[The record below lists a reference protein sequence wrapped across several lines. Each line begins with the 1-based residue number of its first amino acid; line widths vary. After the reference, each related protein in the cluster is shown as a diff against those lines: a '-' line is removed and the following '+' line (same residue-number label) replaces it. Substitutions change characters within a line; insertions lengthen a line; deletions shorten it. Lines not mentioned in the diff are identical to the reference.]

1 MSTPKPELSAAEQAL
16 RDAAREYHRAPTRG
30 KISVT
35 PTKPLSNQRDLSLAY
50 SPGVAYPCLDIAAD
64 PRLAAE
70 YTSRGNLVGVITNG
84 TAVLGLGDI
93 GPLAAKPVME
103 GKGCLFKKFAG
114 IDVFDIELAER
125 DPDRLVEII
134 AALEPTL
141 GGINLEDIKAPEC
154 FVVERKLRERLKIP
168 VFHDDQH
175 GTAIISSA
183 ALINALELVGKPIGG
198 VKVVVSGAG
207 AAAIAC
213 LDLMVGL
220 GVDIANVFVCDS
232 KGVIREG
239 RADVAAGQ
247 LDESKQ
253 RYCQRTPDLTLGDAI
268 RGADVFLGCS
278 AAGVLTPEM
287 VKTMGTQPIILALA
301 NPEPEIRPELAKAA
315 RPDCIVATGRS
326 DYPNQVNN
334 VLCFPYIFRGALDCG
349 ATTINEAMKLA
360 CVDLLVAMGL
370 KAENVTLTDINGVV
384 HANRDAL
391 SDRMRPYARKTDAR
405 TLDQVLDGADI
416 FMGLSAPR
424 VLKAEWLHKLAPNP
438 LILALANPEPEILPE
453 AVRHARPDAIV
464 ATGRSDY
471 PNQVNNVLCFPFI
484 FRGALDVGATTI
496 NEAMKLAC
504 VREIAALAKAEP
516 SDEVAAAYAGKE
528 LKFGPDYIIPTPFD
542 VRLIL
547 RIAPAVAQAAADSG
561 VAARPIAD
569 LEAYRQQLT
578 RFVYQT
584 GMVMSPV
591 FAAARAACASGPAR
605 VVYAEGEDERVLR
618 AVQVVLDEALGK
630 PILIGRP
637 AVIAM
642 RIERAGLR
650 LKAGT
655 DFEVC
660 DPEHDARFRD
670 YWAMY
675 HQLMGRDGVSPE
687 AAKAAVRR
695 SNTLIASLMLKRG
708 EADAMLCGLVGRFE
722 QHLDHVR
729 SVIGQHAGARTMA
742 TMNAVML
749 PEHTLFIADTFVN
762 EQPSA
767 EELADI
773 ALMAAHEVQRFGV
786 PAKVAFLS
794 HSTYG
799 SSQRESAQRMRAA
812 RDLFVARSPEI
823 ECDGE
828 LQGDAALS
836 EAIRGSALGDASL
849 SGAANL
855 LVCPNLDAANI
866 LFNVLKVTASHG
878 VTIGP
883 ILLGAA
889 APVHILTPSATMRRL
904 VNMTALAVA
913 DATALTDTAAPAA
926 PVTTR

>member
-1 MSTPKPELSAAEQAL
+1 MSQPLSAAEQAL
-16 RDAAREYHRAPTRG
+16 RDAAREYHRGPTRG

-50 SPGVAYPCLDIAAD
+50 SPGVAYPCLDIEAD
-64 PRLAAE
+64 PSLAAE

-125 DPDRLVEII
+125 DPDKLVEII

-154 FVVERKLRERLKIP
+154 FLIERKLRERLKIP

-183 ALINALELVGKPIGG
+183 ALINALELVGKQIGE

-220 GVDIANVFVCDS
+220 GVKITNVFAVDS

-239 RADVAAGQ
+239 RGDK

-253 RYCQRTPDLTLGDAI
+253 RYCQNTPLKTLAEVV

-287 VKTMGTQPIILALA
+287 VKTMADKPIILALA
-301 NPEPEIRPELAKAA
+301 NPEPEIRPELAKEA

-360 CVDLLVAMGL
+360 CV
-370 KAENVTLTDINGVV
+370 
-384 HANRDAL
+384 
-391 SDRMRPYARKTDAR
+391 
-405 TLDQVLDGADI
+405 
-416 FMGLSAPR
+416 
-424 VLKAEWLHKLAPNP
+424 
-438 LILALANPEPEILPE
+438 
-453 AVRHARPDAIV
+453 
-464 ATGRSDY
+464 
-471 PNQVNNVLCFPFI
+471 
-484 FRGALDVGATTI
+484 
-496 NEAMKLAC
+496 
-504 VREIAALAKAEP
+504 REIAALAKAET
-516 SDEVAAAYAGKE
+516 SDEVAAAYAGQE
-528 LKFGPDYIIPTPFD
+528 LSFGPEYIIPKPFD

-547 RIAPAVAQAAADSG
+547 RIAPAVAKAAAESG
-561 VAARPIAD
+561 VATRPIAD

-584 GMVMSPV
+584 GMVMRPV
-591 FAAARAACASGPAR
+591 FAAAKSANASHAAR

-618 AVQVVLDEALGK
+618 AVQVVLDEGLAQ

-637 AVIAM
+637 AVIDM
-642 RIERAGLR
+642 RISRAGLR
-650 LKAGT
+650 LQRGVH
-655 DFEVC
+655 FEVC
-660 DPEHDARFRD
+660 DPENDPRFRA
-670 YWAMY
+670 YWEAY
-675 HQLMGRDGVSPE
+675 HALMGRDGVSPE

-708 EADAMLCGLVGRFE
+708 EADAMLCGLVGRYD

-729 SVIGQHAGARTMA
+729 TVIGQRPDARTMA
-742 TMNAVML
+742 AMNAVML
-749 PEHTLFIADTFVN
+749 PEHTLFITDTFVN

-773 ALMAAHEVQRFGV
+773 ALMAAHEVRRFGM

-794 HSTYG
+794 HSMYG
-799 SSQRESAQRMRAA
+799 SSQRESAKRMRAA
-812 RDLFVARSPEI
+812 RNLFVQRAPDI
-823 ECDGE
+823 MCDGE
-828 LQGDAALS
+828 MQGDAALS
-836 EAIRGSALGDASL
+836 EAIRGSFLSDSTLG
-849 SGAANL
+849 GAANL
-855 LVCPNLDAANI
+855 LVLPNLDAANI
-866 LFNVLKVTASHG
+866 LFNVLKVTASQG

-889 APVHILTPSATMRRL
+889 APVHILTPSATMRRV

-913 DATALTDTAAPAA
+913 DAAALADGGAPSGATKETA
-926 PVTTR
+926 R